1 MSSIYKALSEIYENP
16 IVRKKRDSDSKN
28 HKNRSSSVGKTKKDD
43 DNKSYAYTL
52 KSSISNS
59 KGNDKRARSV
69 ASLSRSKHSTTR
81 ADSFPHLSK
90 HTILGTGLIHPESKL
105 KSSLSSSSYS
115 YTVRNQSGTLIAVG
129 PSNYKIMGFDKTDY
143 LNLKSPTS
151 RYYENENETTTQ
163 TMKMISPM
171 NLTYTEKDIHPSG
184 NYIAVQMEDDKSK
197 ESDFSP
203 LMAEAA
209 QLRALVDE
217 TLTLVD
223 AHYSPTSRQKLDLN
237 SNYNNK
243 SFQESIDSGDTFSV
257 LSSTAK
263 DILSLLSSI
272 HVGDTGNH
280 MEQIEEKV
288 TDLVLPEE
296 KPISDSLP
304 LHPPVQ
310 PVLNDVLND
319 DEETF
324 MLSRTHRLR

>member
-1 MSSIYKALSEIYENP
+1 MSSIYKALSEIYEQP
-16 IVRKKRDSDSKN
+16 VRKRRDSLQ
-28 HKNRSSSVGKTKKDD
+28 KNRSHRDD

-81 ADSFPHLSK
+81 ADSFPHLCK
-90 HTILGTGLIHPESKL
+90 HTILGTSLIHPESKL

-129 PSNYKIMGFDKTDY
+129 PSNYKIMGFDKTDD

-151 RYYENENETTTQ
+151 RYYENETTTQ

-237 SNYNNK
+237 SNYDNK
-243 SFQESIDSGDTFSV
+243 TFQESIDSGDTFSV

-280 MEQIEEKV
+280 MEQLEEKV

>member
-1 MSSIYKALSEIYENP
+1 MSSIYKALSEIYEQP
-16 IVRKKRDSDSKN
+16 IVRKRRDSKFQSF
-28 HKNRSSSVGKTKKDD
+28 GKPHRDD

-90 HTILGTGLIHPESKL
+90 NTILGTSPIHPESKL

-115 YTVRNQSGTLIAVG
+115 YAVRNQSGTLIAVG
-129 PSNYKIMGFDKTDY
+129 PSNYKIMGFDKTDD

-151 RYYENENETTTQ
+151 RYYENETTTQ

-237 SNYNNK
+237 SNNNKK